1 MSYVG
6 NVHLKSEEKFSR
18 VLGVPSLFLSIG
30 LTPLLLLDFLC
41 SCFANV
47 VLQCLT
53 YTRPVAAYL
62 LEGGHSEDCKSF
74 STKHFDWRILFCNIW
89 FYSSCPHFDYS
100 VWVLKMFRV
109 SASVIV
115 ERYCEFLCLYFPLF
129 WLFLTPVCFA
139 TGKRD
144 DWCFMCELQSHLWKV
159 RQSHNP
165 FSPIRILSRIRNIG
179 NHLGYGR
186 QEDAHEFMRYAN
198 YYGGQS
204 FTWITG

>member
-1 MSYVG
+1 MWF
-6 NVHLKSEEKFSR
+6 FSASR
-18 VLGVPSLFLSIG
+18 IHGLLLHICWKVVTVKIVSLSQQNISIG
-30 LTPLLLLDFLC
+30 
-41 SCFANV
+41 
-47 VLQCLT
+47 
-53 YTRPVAAYL
+53 
-62 LEGGHSEDCKSF
+62 E
-74 STKHFDWRILFCNIW
+74 ILFCNIW
-89 FYSSCPHFDYS
+89 FYSCHHFDHS
-100 VWVLKMFRV
+100 FWVLKMFWV

-115 ERYCEFLCLYFPLF
+115 KRYCEFLYLYFPLF
-129 WLFLTPVCFA
+129 CLFLTPVCFA

-159 RQSHNP
+159 RQNHNP

-198 YYGGQS
+198 YVGGQC